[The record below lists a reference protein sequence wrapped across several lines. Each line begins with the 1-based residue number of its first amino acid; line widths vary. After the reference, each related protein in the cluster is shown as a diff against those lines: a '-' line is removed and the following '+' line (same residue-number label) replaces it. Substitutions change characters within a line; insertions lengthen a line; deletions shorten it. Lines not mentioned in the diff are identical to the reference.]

1 MRVPILFLT
10 ILIWTSCNKKPKT
23 IKEFRA
29 FKKEIPCDNGDK
41 RLKTL
46 EFETFSFDVPCDWKI
61 DTLIGIDDKVDVIMT
76 SSGEVIHWNFAQ
88 GYEVNS
94 NHNQE
99 KVLSIDLLDSMLA
112 NYRDTSRYTFVDK
125 RSEDIK
131 QEDYYTLKDSFVII
145 DGLKAKITTP
155 KKQEK
160 GNRIINFE
168 ISDQLPVKDMG
179 LYIVGFKL
187 SRQTDSLLL
196 KSFETVRFKRE

>member
-1 MRVPILFLT
+1 MRASILILT
-10 ILIWTSCNKKPKT
+10 IFIWASCDQKPKT
-23 IKEFRA
+23 IEEFRA
-29 FKKEIPCDNGDK
+29 FKKENPCDSSDK

-46 EFETFSFDVPCDWKI
+46 EFETFSFDVPCDWTI
-61 DTLIGIDDKVDVIMT
+61 DTLIGTDTQVDVIT
-76 SSGEVIHWNFAQ
+76 TGSGEVIHWNFAQ

-94 NHNQE
+94 NQNQE

-131 QEDYYTLKDSFVII
+131 QEDYYILKDSFVTI

-155 KKQEK
+155 KKHGK
-160 GNRIINFE
+160 GNTIINFE